1 MKKFISLLLV
11 AAFLPL
17 LVLTS
22 CREDDPD
29 PEAKTEFELLT
40 EYATDNSLDLGDILD
55 GWVIAGSGI
64 NADPADEYSVADYY
78 IMDLRSAADY
88 GGNEVGQGH
97 INGAHN
103 VALADILTEAP
114 NAAGKTI
121 LCVCYT
127 GQTAARATG
136 LLRMAGFSAKSLKW
150 GMCGWNQNFEAK
162 WETNAVD
169 YDSPNWT
176 TDGTP
181 TAMAEFDTP
190 TLSTGKTTGDAILA
204 DRITAAMALNST
216 WTVTKTDV
224 LATPTNYF
232 INNKWSQ
239 TSWDSF
245 GHITGA
251 YRIDTAEGLGIAGLK
266 NLNAAETVVTY
277 CYTGQ
282 TSAITTAWLQVMGV
296 DSAKSLLFG
305 ANGITHTALA
315 ADGSPVAGKSWKGE
329 SSASELNFGYINSDG
344 YQAPSK

>member
-1 MKKFISLLLV
+1 MRKLISLLLV

-22 CREDDPD
+22 CRKDEDPD
-29 PEAKTEFELLT
+29 PAAKTEYELLT

-55 GWVIAGSGI
+55 GWVTSGSGL
-64 NADPADEYSVADYY
+64 APDPADEYSIESYY
-78 IMDLRSAADY
+78 IMDLRSPEDF

-97 INGAHN
+97 IKGAIN
-103 VALADILTEAP
+103 VAFGDILT
-114 NAAGKTI
+114 AAASADKPI

-136 LLRMAGFSAKSLKW
+136 LLRLAGYTDTKSLKW

-169 YDSPNWT
+169 YDSTNWT
-176 TDGTP
+176 TTGDP
-181 TAMAEFDTP
+181 AAMAEFDTP
-190 TLSTGKTTGDAILA
+190 SLSTGKTTGDAILA
-204 DRITAAMALNST
+204 DRITAAMALP
-216 WTVTKTDV
+216 WTVSKTDV
-224 LATPTNYF
+224 LTTPTNYF

-239 TSWDSF
+239 TSWDTF

-315 ADGSPVAGKSWKGE
+315 AVGSAVAGKSWKGE
-329 SSASELNFGYINSDG
+329 GSASELNYGYINSDG
-344 YQAPSK
+344 YQAPTN